1 MFGNTLNE
9 QTEKQEK
16 KNGSYSMMFRSPA
29 KFLLTCFFYDHKH
42 ALPKVS
48 IEMFKSRTVHMH
60 WDHFEEK
67 GLNWYLNYLK
77 YFFVQLLRNY
87 TQISF

>member
-1 MFGNTLNE
+1 MF
-9 QTEKQEK
+9 
-16 KNGSYSMMFRSPA
+16 
-29 KFLLTCFFYDHKH
+29 HKD

-48 IEMFKSRTVHMH
+48 IEMFKSRTAHMH

-67 GLNWYLNYLK
+67 GLKWYLNYLK
-77 YFFVQLLRNY
+77 YFFVQLLHNY

>member
-9 QTEKQEK
+9 QTEKQGK

-48 IEMFKSRTVHMH
+48 IEMFKSRTAHMH
-60 WDHFEEK
+60 WD
-67 GLNWYLNYLK
+67 
-77 YFFVQLLRNY
+77 QLVFKLF
-87 TQISF
+87 QILFRSITA